1 MVNILKRSNNFID
14 RLMSLFYRE
23 AEIEVPTFD
32 IEIPS
37 NILHRTELICNYI
50 KKEKGYD
57 FEIEN
62 FLMLL
67 YLDFVRQSVV
77 NYNPEKVYKELTKE
91 YYRRETMTLSTGDEI
106 IEIERSD
113 IDFVTLEITIEREDV
128 DQGMLILEELY
139 DLYKIRISFNRLLE
153 SLWIGFIESYKR
165 GENKR
170 AYASIVKLL
179 KECFQNKEV
188 N

>member
-1 MVNILKRSNNFID
+1 MLNVLKRSNNLID
-14 RLMSLFYRE
+14 RIINLFQSTDTVE
-23 AEIEVPTFD
+23 QPTFD
-32 IEIPS
+32 IQIPA

-67 YLDFVRQSVV
+67 YLDFVRQSIV
-77 NYNPEKVYKELTKE
+77 NYNPERVYKQLTKE
-91 YYRRETMTLSTGDEI
+91 YYQRDVMKLSIGDEI
-106 IEIERSD
+106 FEIERTD
-113 IDFVTLEITIEREDV
+113 IDFKTLEITIAEEDV
-128 DQGMLILEELY
+128 EQGMLILEELY

-153 SLWIGFIESYKR
+153 SLWIGFVESYKR

-179 KECFQNKEV
+179 KECFQ
-188 N
+188 